1 MYLTKYEYATSV
13 YDQEGLKKMTDE
25 QKKAFRVVID
35 YLDKQMQEAPN
46 RELADT
52 SNYLEAELSKEN

>member
-1 MYLTKYEYATSV
+1 MQVAQASCLTFQQI
-13 YDQEGLKKMTDE
+13 DNHMTDE
-25 QKKAFRVVID
+25 EKKAFRTVID

-52 SNYLEAELSKEN
+52 SNYLEAELTKNG